1 MKAVDVR
8 QDLPQVQETAAG
20 RRRRR
25 LESFHPCYR
34 RYIAE
39 LTCCASEVEDLADS
53 FPGLLFALVTRYAT
67 VEQRQRAFDLV
78 CTGEPLRQAADALG
92 LAWWLRRLPAH
103 AFTEPLP
110 AFPVDGDFSLHIA
123 NLIPREDSL
132 VPAWLARVSQAVEAG
147 DLPYALWI
155 ARQHDLAGPPE
166 DLFAFMAAWAWFSGR
181 PGLLGHRLLRR
192 PWTPQMSFKRAREEL
207 AAWRQRLRL
216 IECLGSGI
224 ESP

>member
-53 FPGLLFALVTRYAT
+53 FPGLLFALVSRYAT

-110 AFPVDGDFSLHIA
+110 AFPVDGDFSVHIA
-123 NLIPREDSL
+123 NLM
-132 VPAWLARVSQAVEAG
+132 AG
-147 DLPYALWI
+147 D
-155 ARQHDLAGPPE
+155 RD
-166 DLFAFMAAWAWFSGR
+166 
-181 PGLLGHRLLRR
+181 
-192 PWTPQMSFKRAREEL
+192 
-207 AAWRQRLRL
+207 
-216 IECLGSGI
+216 I
-224 ESP
+224 ESSAPIRRKRFELDECAKRSERERDRDKVRRRHSNPMMARREIMT